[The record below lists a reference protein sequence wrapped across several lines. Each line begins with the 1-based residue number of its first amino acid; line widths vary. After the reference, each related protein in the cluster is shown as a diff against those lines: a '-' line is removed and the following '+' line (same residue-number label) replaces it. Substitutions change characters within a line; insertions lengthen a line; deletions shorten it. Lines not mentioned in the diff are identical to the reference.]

1 MADVAVD
8 SAAIGRVSKL
18 MTDNSRTIVDD
29 LKALSVAVNRL
40 LADPAGGLYLRKASP
55 VLSASFAEFAGKL
68 ETAIKNI
75 ESFAGSFTAVSD
87 NLNKMDDQL
96 SKPPAQSGQQ

>member
-55 VLSASFAEFAGKL
+55 VLSASFAEFAG
-68 ETAIKNI
+68 
-75 ESFAGSFTAVSD
+75 SFTAVSD